1 VGSFVYLR
9 VDSNQDDTKEK
20 LRDDMVNEPV
30 DLPAN
35 EHESSSLESEQPD
48 SSQIIP
54 LNLQT
59 ESPVMEVHAHA
70 HTPRKKWSHYL
81 WEFLMLFLA
90 VFCGFLAEN
99 QREHYVE
106 KLRAKNYASTMIED
120 LKKDI
125 KEVEDMN
132 RECLA
137 VLNAFDSI
145 KATIYEGAVD
155 NKVRGSFYYFSRI
168 GSIVP
173 LISWNKATL
182 TQVIQSGSL
191 RYFTNSELVNK
202 ISYYY
207 ASATQIDGQQETD
220 RRFREKTVEL
230 RNKVLNN
237 FQFSRYAGFNISS
250 DNLEDSLLV
259 FRVPLQTNEPN
270 LLNEY
275 ANSFENRRATLRNL
289 TSKYF
294 PDLIATAKELIEI
307 LRKEYHL

>member
-1 VGSFVYLR
+1 
-9 VDSNQDDTKEK
+9 
-20 LRDDMVNEPV
+20 M
-30 DLPAN
+30 
-35 EHESSSLESEQPD
+35 
-48 SSQIIP
+48 
-54 LNLQT
+54 
-59 ESPVMEVHAHA
+59 
-70 HTPRKKWSHYL
+70 
-81 WEFLMLFLA
+81 
-90 VFCGFLAEN
+90 
-99 QREHYVE
+99 
-106 KLRAKNYASTMIED
+106 
-120 LKKDI
+120 
-125 KEVEDMN
+125 
-132 RECLA
+132 
-137 VLNAFDSI
+137 
-145 KATIYEGAVD
+145 
-155 NKVRGSFYYFSRI
+155 
-168 GSIVP
+168 
-173 LISWNKATL
+173 
-182 TQVIQSGSL
+182 IQSGSL